1 MAIPEGMQEM
11 YNSLS
16 AAQKAEVDARVA
28 LLASQETD
36 LRNAISVL
44 RQWAD
49 DAQST
54 TVISGNAVA
63 VLTVV
68 VGRLGVFF
76 DRFADLLV
84 LLGKE

>member
-1 MAIPEGMQEM
+1 MPIPEGMQEM

-28 LLASQETD
+28 LLASQEAD

-54 TVISGNAVA
+54 TVTSGNAVA